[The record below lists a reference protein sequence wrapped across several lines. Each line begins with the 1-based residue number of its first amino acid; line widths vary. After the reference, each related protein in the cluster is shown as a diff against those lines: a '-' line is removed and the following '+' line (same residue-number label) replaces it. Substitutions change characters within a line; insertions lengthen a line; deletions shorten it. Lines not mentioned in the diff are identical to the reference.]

1 MPRMARQKERASRA
15 GAAEAVAGPLR
26 PSERA
31 LAPKKRRAG
40 AGTDRAACAVRR
52 GVVTVVTRASA
63 SVPLSDLLS
72 AGVAAAALAL
82 LGSSPCAGGG
92 VHSPP
97 HRQADGHGWTGA
109 ASAPF
114 ARHRKPVLRRRS
126 LQLPRPTCGQST
138 LWVLVAARVL
148 QVGRACALRVE
159 LLWSRMCK
167 PAGSLSFLSPRGRPC
182 AGALM
187 NMPGSQS

>member
-1 MPRMARQKERASRA
+1 MQLS
-15 GAAEAVAGPLR
+15 LR
-26 PSERA
+26 FLHRHCVVS
-31 LAPKKRRAG
+31 LV
-40 AGTDRAACAVRR
+40 AACPAASTRQASKRHAVFGILRLDANAH
-52 GVVTVVTRASA
+52 TVA
-63 SVPLSDLLS
+63 LSDLLS

-97 HRQADGHGWTGA
+97 HRQDDGHGWTGA

-138 LWVLVAARVL
+138 LGVLVAARVL